1 MRGPRRYLLVALLPV
16 CVLLAAPVR
25 PALILTFG
33 ERVRLATL
41 PVDPRDI
48 FRGDYVTL
56 RFAVESVPLA
66 SFDLPPGEDSRVL
79 ETADSSPSNPH
90 ESGSLGPM
98 ESPADQARRENE
110 ERSRKLNRVV
120 AVKDWYVPLERD
132 ELGLFRAVGARTT
145 PPEGVYLQG
154 TVRYAHDPVTLDF
167 GPGLERFYLRENT
180 GRRLEDAA
188 RRGQIEAIVKVW
200 RGMPVIVS
208 LDVKADP
215 SLGSEASPEMPL
227 LVPLELKPRD

>member
-66 SFDLPPGEDSRVL
+66 SFDLSPGEDDRVL

-90 ESGSLGPM
+90 ESGSLDPM
-98 ESPADQARRENE
+98 EYPADQTRRENE

-120 AVKDWYVPLERD
+120 AVKDWYVPLKRD
-132 ELGLFRAVGARTT
+132 ELGLFRAAGAQAS
-145 PPEGVYLQG
+145 PPDQGVYLQG

-167 GPGLERFYLRENT
+167 GPGLERFYVRENT
-180 GRRLEDAA
+180 GHLLELAA

-208 LDVKADP
+208 LD
-215 SLGSEASPEMPL
+215 
-227 LVPLELKPRD
+227 LKPRE